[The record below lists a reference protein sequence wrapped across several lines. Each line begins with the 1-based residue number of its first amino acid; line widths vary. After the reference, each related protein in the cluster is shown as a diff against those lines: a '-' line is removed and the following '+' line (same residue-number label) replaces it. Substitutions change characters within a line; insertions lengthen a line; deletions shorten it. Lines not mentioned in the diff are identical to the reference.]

1 MWVKQRMAWSGYI
14 SGNFVGGIERSTYY
28 GPLECIGDGE
38 EYAIE
43 MINRQSIIRADAF
56 EGIRPVRI
64 ATIDNIDIEPLGN
77 GLGDHFRPLLGKIDD
92 AESSLLNMI
101 TLAGAN
107 MFTKQKEVSDED
119 MEFTIRNFG
128 ILSLE
133 NPDLKPVG
141 PDSRNVMAVS
151 AYRQDMVNQFR
162 QASGATDTLQAIVAG
177 DSATATEVSLSMNEA
192 VRNISVG
199 SEILAPILVAEHI
212 KVILQNGQKYQ
223 TQPFTLVIAKTPITC
238 NPSDLLIDTDVIVK
252 TATDQDFRP
261 ARAKNLLTAAQLMA
275 QTPPDMITGTRLDP
289 TSCIVEVLKLL
300 DVPDWQHSVKQIT
313 EDDMI
318 RAHMLA
324 TMTNPQPPQPGQEP
338 QNPNTPG
345 QTNAANRLAAGAPG
359 RREQRV
365 VNRNMA
371 LGVTQQTVTLQTP
384 VGPVMTGPGDAQVA
398 TQAIRNAAVG
408 GAERVLRGK

>member
-1 MWVKQRMAWSGYI
+1 
-14 SGNFVGGIERSTYY
+14 
-28 GPLECIGDGE
+28 
-38 EYAIE
+38 
-43 MINRQSIIRADAF
+43 
-56 EGIRPVRI
+56 
-64 ATIDNIDIEPLGN
+64 
-77 GLGDHFRPLLGKIDD
+77 
-92 AESSLLNMI
+92 
-101 TLAGAN
+101 
-107 MFTKQKEVSDED
+107 
-119 MEFTIRNFG
+119 
-128 ILSLE
+128 
-133 NPDLKPVG
+133 
-141 PDSRNVMAVS
+141 MAVS
-151 AYRQDMVNQFR
+151 AYRQEMVNQFR